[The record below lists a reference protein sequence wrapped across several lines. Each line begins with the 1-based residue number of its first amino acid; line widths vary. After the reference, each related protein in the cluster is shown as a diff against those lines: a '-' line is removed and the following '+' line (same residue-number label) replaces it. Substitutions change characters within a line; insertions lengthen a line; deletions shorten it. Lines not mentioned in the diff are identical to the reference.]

1 MLILFLNNL
10 YKKPIEY
17 QLLWIYILGQIDDGN
32 TSTIQLKKLKKQFNY
47 NKSTFYR
54 VLRFGLKFFNTENNG
69 VCIELTKQSLIIN
82 VVRNRNVTI
91 EKNIEKNN
99 GKSLKSI
106 NEKTMKI
113 IDEKTIKVVDKKTI
127 EKPLKSINKKTT
139 KSNNDLIKKI
149 IDYLNEKTNKKFT
162 IKNKQ
167 TLRFINGRIKDG
179 YNENDFKKVIDIKT
193 EKWLNTSMGDYLRP
207 QTLFSQKME
216 SYLNEKNNKK
226 KPNERFQKTQ
236 SAVDKA
242 KQVDWFNKE

>member
-17 QLLWIYILGQIDDGN
+17 QLLWIYILGQIDDGS

-54 VLRFGLKFFNTENNG
+54 ILRFGLEFFNNNSNG
-69 VCIELTKQSLIIN
+69 ISIELTKQNIIIK
-82 VVRNRNVTI
+82 VIRNKKV
-91 EKNIEKNN
+91 
-99 GKSLKSI
+99 
-106 NEKTMKI
+106 
-113 IDEKTIKVVDKKTI
+113 KTIK
-127 EKPLKSINKKTT
+127 EPLK
-139 KSNNDLIKKI
+139 NNIDLIKNV
-149 IDYLNEKTNKKFT
+149 IDYLNEKTSKRFT

-167 TLRFINGRIKDG
+167 TIRFINGRIKDG

-193 EKWLNTSMGDYLRP
+193 EKWLNTSMEDFLRP

-226 KPNERFQKTQ
+226 KTNERFQKTQ

-242 KQVDWFNKE
+242 KQVDWFNQG

>member
-17 QLLWIYILGQIDDGN
+17 QLLWIYILGQIDDGS

-82 VVRNRNVTI
+82 VVRNRKVKINKNNEKINEVI
-91 EKNIEKNN
+91 NDKNNEKLSKKNIE
-99 GKSLKSI
+99 
-106 NEKTMKI
+106 E
-113 IDEKTIKVVDKKTI
+113 TIEKTI
-127 EKPLKSINKKTT
+127 EKPLKSINEKTT

-167 TLRFINGRIKDG
+167 TLRFINARIKDG

-193 EKWLNTSMGDYLRP
+193 EKWLNTSMEDYLRP

-216 SYLNEKNNKK
+216 GYLNEKNNKK

-242 KQVDWFNKE
+242 KQVDWFNQS

>member
-82 VVRNRNVTI
+82 VVRNRKV
-91 EKNIEKNN
+91 NIEKINE
-99 GKSLKSI
+99 KSIEKPLKSI
-106 NEKTMKI
+106 N
-113 IDEKTIKVVDKKTI
+113 EKTIKVVDKKTI
-127 EKPLKSINKKTT
+127 EKPLKSINDKTT

-149 IDYLNEKTNKKFT
+149 IDYLNEKTNKTFT

-167 TLRFINGRIKDG
+167 TLRFINARIKDG
-179 YNENDFKKVIDIKT
+179 YNEIDFKKVIDIKA
-193 EKWLNTSMGDYLRP
+193 EKWLNTSMEDYLRP

-216 SYLNEKNNKK
+216 GYLNEKTNKK

-242 KQVDWFNKE
+242 KQLDWFSKG

>member
-54 VLRFGLKFFNTENNG
+54 ILRFGLEFFNNDSNG
-69 VCIELTKQSLIIN
+69 ISIELTKQNIIIK
-82 VVRNRNVTI
+82 VIRNKKV
-91 EKNIEKNN
+91 
-99 GKSLKSI
+99 
-106 NEKTMKI
+106 
-113 IDEKTIKVVDKKTI
+113 KTIK
-127 EKPLKSINKKTT
+127 EPLK
-139 KSNNDLIKKI
+139 NNIDLIKKV
-149 IDYLNEKTNKKFT
+149 IDYLNEKTSKRFT

-167 TLRFINGRIKDG
+167 TIRFINGRIKDG

-193 EKWLNTSMGDYLRP
+193 EKWLNTSMEDFLRP

-226 KPNERFQKTQ
+226 KTNERFQKTQ

-242 KQVDWFNKE
+242 KQVDWFSKG

>member
-17 QLLWIYILGQIDDGN
+17 QLLWIYILGQIDDGS

-91 EKNIEKNN
+91 EKNN
-99 GKSLKSI
+99 G
-106 NEKTMKI
+106 
-113 IDEKTIKVVDKKTI
+113 KTI

-193 EKWLNTSMGDYLRP
+193 EKWLNTSMEDYLRP

-216 SYLNEKNNKK
+216 GYLNEKNNKK

-242 KQVDWFNKE
+242 KQVDWFNQG

>member
-82 VVRNRNVTI
+82 VVRNRKV
-91 EKNIEKNN
+91 NIEKINE
-99 GKSLKSI
+99 KSIEKPLKSI
-106 NEKTMKI
+106 N
-113 IDEKTIKVVDKKTI
+113 EKTIKVVDKKTI
-127 EKPLKSINKKTT
+127 EKPLKVINEKTT
-139 KSNNDLIKKI
+139 KSNNDLIKKT

-167 TLRFINGRIKDG
+167 TLRFINARIKDG

-193 EKWLNTSMGDYLRP
+193 EKWLNTSMEDYLRP

-216 SYLNEKNNKK
+216 GYLNEKTNKK
-226 KPNERFQKTQ
+226 KINERFQKTQ

-242 KQVDWFNKE
+242 KQVDWFSKG

>member
-17 QLLWIYILGQIDDGN
+17 QLLWIYILGKIDDGN

-54 VLRFGLKFFNTENNG
+54 ILRFGLEFFNNDSNG
-69 VCIELTKQSLIIN
+69 ISIELTKQNIIIK
-82 VVRNRNVTI
+82 VIRN
-91 EKNIEKNN
+91 K
-99 GKSLKSI
+99 
-106 NEKTMKI
+106 KT
-113 IDEKTIKVVDKKTI
+113 KTIK
-127 EKPLKSINKKTT
+127 KPLK
-139 KSNNDLIKKI
+139 NNTDLIKKI
-149 IDYLNEKTNKKFT
+149 IDYLNEKTSKRFT
-162 IKNKQ
+162 INNKQ
-167 TLRFINGRIKDG
+167 TIRFINGRIKDG

-193 EKWLNTSMGDYLRP
+193 EKWLNTSMEDFLRP

-226 KPNERFQKTQ
+226 KTNERFQKTQ

-242 KQVDWFNKE
+242 KQVDWFSKG

>member
-82 VVRNRNVTI
+82 VVRNRKV
-91 EKNIEKNN
+91 NIEKINE
-99 GKSLKSI
+99 KSIEKPLKSI
-106 NEKTMKI
+106 N
-113 IDEKTIKVVDKKTI
+113 EKTIKVVDKKTI
-127 EKPLKSINKKTT
+127 EKPLKSINDKTT

-167 TLRFINGRIKDG
+167 TLRFINARIKDG
-179 YNENDFKKVIDIKT
+179 YNEIDFKKVIDIKAD
-193 EKWLNTSMGDYLRP
+193 KWLNTSMEDYLRP

-216 SYLNEKNNKK
+216 GYLNEKTNKK

-242 KQVDWFNKE
+242 KQLDWFSKG

>member
-17 QLLWIYILGQIDDGN
+17 QLLWIYILGQIDDGS

-54 VLRFGLKFFNTENNG
+54 ILRFGLEFFNNDSNG
-69 VCIELTKQSLIIN
+69 ISIELTKQNIIIK
-82 VVRNRNVTI
+82 VIRNKKV
-91 EKNIEKNN
+91 
-99 GKSLKSI
+99 
-106 NEKTMKI
+106 
-113 IDEKTIKVVDKKTI
+113 KTIK
-127 EKPLKSINKKTT
+127 EPLK
-139 KSNNDLIKKI
+139 NNIDLIKKV
-149 IDYLNEKTNKKFT
+149 IDYLNEKTSKRFT

-167 TLRFINGRIKDG
+167 TIRFINGRIKDG

-193 EKWLNTSMGDYLRP
+193 EKWLNTSMEDYLRP

-216 SYLNEKNNKK
+216 GYLNEKNNKK
-226 KPNERFQKTQ
+226 KSNERFTKTQ

-242 KQVDWFNKE
+242 KQVDWFSKD

>member
-32 TSTIQLKKLKKQFNY
+32 TSNIQLKKLKKQFNY

-82 VVRNRNVTI
+82 VVRNRKV
-91 EKNIEKNN
+91 NIEKP
-99 GKSLKSI
+99 LKSI
-106 NEKTMKI
+106 N
-113 IDEKTIKVVDKKTI
+113 EKTIKVVDKKSI
-127 EKPLKSINKKTT
+127 EKPLKSINEKTT
-139 KSNNDLIKKI
+139 KLNNDLIKKI

-167 TLRFINGRIKDG
+167 TIRFINGRIKDG

-193 EKWLNTSMGDYLRP
+193 EKWLNTSMEDYLRP

-216 SYLNEKNNKK
+216 GYLNEKNNKK

-242 KQVDWFNKE
+242 KQVDWFNQG

>member
-32 TSTIQLKKLKKQFNY
+32 TSTIQLKKLKKKYNY

-54 VLRFGLKFFNTENNG
+54 ILRFGLEYFNNNSNG
-69 VCIELTKQSLIIN
+69 ICIELNKQ
-82 VVRNRNVTI
+82 
-91 EKNIEKNN
+91 NI
-99 GKSLKSI
+99 
-106 NEKTMKI
+106 
-113 IDEKTIKVVDKKTI
+113 TIKVVRNNK
-127 EKPLKSINKKTT
+127 KKTT
-139 KSNNDLIKKI
+139 T
-149 IDYLNEKTNKKFT
+149 EP

-167 TLRFINGRIKDG
+167 TIRFINGRIKDG

-193 EKWLNTSMGDYLRP
+193 EKWLNTSMEDYLRP

-226 KPNERFQKTQ
+226 KTNERFQKTQ

-242 KQVDWFNKE
+242 KQVDWFSKE